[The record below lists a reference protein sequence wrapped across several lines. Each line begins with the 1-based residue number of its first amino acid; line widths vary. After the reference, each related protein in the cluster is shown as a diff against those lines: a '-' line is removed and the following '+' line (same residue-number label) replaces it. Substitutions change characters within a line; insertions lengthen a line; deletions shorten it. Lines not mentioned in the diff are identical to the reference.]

1 MSTTADDG
9 TTRLRAAHRRRRAT
23 AGAASPLTEDPIE
36 AACEAIASGRP
47 AVVLDGEEG
56 QLVMAADA
64 VSTDWLA
71 FFLRH
76 TSGLISVALGGDR
89 LDALGDPP
97 SVDVR
102 SGKGNGVSAARRA
115 ATIRALCDPSSGEHD
130 FISPGS
136 VFLLLA
142 RAGGVLERPGH
153 AETSVDLARMAGRA
167 PAGVVSAVASQ
178 DKRSLASGL
187 ELRRFVSVHG
197 LPVISIA
204 DLVAHRLK
212 NERLLARV
220 AQARMP
226 TRAGEF
232 ECIGWQH
239 LLDGTQHL
247 ALLCGD
253 VNGDEPVLVRVH
265 RECLAG
271 DVLGSL
277 SCDCRARLDQ
287 ALGLIAGHGRGV
299 CVYVRRPEGRALSV
313 DHGHN
318 GHRPP
323 ELSAQAW
330 DTGIAAQV
338 LSDLGVSRARL
349 LADETG
355 EDGLLHRF
363 GIEIVERIGLT
374 GGAAPLRAASG

>member
-1 MSTTADDG
+1 MATTADEG
-9 TTRLRAAHRRRRAT
+9 LTRLRAAHRRRHAA
-23 AGAASPLTEDPIE
+23 AGAASTPTEDPIE
-36 AACEAIASGRP
+36 VACAALAGGRP
-47 AVVLDGEEG
+47 AVVLDGDEG

-89 LDALGDPP
+89 LDALGDPL

-102 SGKGNGVSAARRA
+102 DGKGNGVSAARRA
-115 ATIRALCDPSSGEHD
+115 TTIRALCDPSSRNHD
-130 FISPGS
+130 FVSPGS
-136 VFLLLA
+136 VFPVLA

-153 AETSVDLARMAGRA
+153 AEASVDLARMAGRA
-167 PAGVVSAVASQ
+167 PAGVLSAIASQ
-178 DKRSLASGL
+178 DKRSLAQGL
-187 ELRRFVSVHG
+187 ELRRFVSAHG
-197 LPVISIA
+197 LAVVSIA
-204 DLVAHRLK
+204 DLIAHRLR
-212 NERLLARV
+212 NERLLERA
-220 AQARMP
+220 AQVRMP

-253 VNGDEPVLVRVH
+253 VSGDEPVLVRVH

-287 ALGLIAGHGRGV
+287 ALGVIAGQGRGV
-299 CVYVRRPEGRALSV
+299 CVYVRRPEGRALSA

-318 GHRPP
+318 GDRPEP
-323 ELSAQAW
+323 SAQAW

-338 LSDLGVSRARL
+338 LTDLGVSRARL

-374 GGAAPLRAASG
+374 GVAAPLRAAGG